1 MHLIIDTPS
10 LSRRTILAGVSGLA
24 LSVALPSI
32 AVGLSQNAAV
42 SFIQKVVADVH
53 VIINSGKPEDQMLVD
68 FDAIFRD
75 YGEVSLIAKTAL
87 GAPGR
92 KASKTQLSAYIK
104 AFQGYI
110 SRKYGRQFRKFAGAE
125 INVISSRDAG
135 TKGVLVKSLVDRPV
149 KSDFDLEWWVI
160 EINGRPKMFD
170 LIIEGISLI
179 SSERTEIG
187 ALLESVG
194 GDIGKLTARLNA
206 S

>member
-1 MHLIIDTPS
+1 MHLITKAPT
-10 LSRRTILAGVSGLA
+10 LSRRTLLAGVGGVMLGS
-24 LSVALPSI
+24 ALPSI
-32 AVGLSQNAAV
+32 SFGLSQSTAV

-68 FDAIFRD
+68 FDAIFRN

-92 KASKTQLSAYIK
+92 KASKSQLSAYIE

-110 SRKYGRQFRKFAGAE
+110 SRKYGRQFRKFSGAE
-125 INVISSRDAG
+125 IGVISSRDAG
-135 TKGVLVKSLVDRPV
+135 TKGVLVKSLVDRPI

-160 EINGRPKMFD
+160 EVNGHPKMFD

-194 GDIGKLTARLNA
+194 GDINKLTAELNA

>member
-1 MHLIIDTPS
+1 MRLTIDTPS
-10 LSRRTILAGVSGLA
+10 LSRRAILTGVSSLA
-24 LSVALPSI
+24 LTAALPSI

-92 KASKTQLSAYIK
+92 KASKSQLSAYIK

-110 SRKYGRQFRKFAGAE
+110 SRKYGRQFQKFAGAE

>member
-1 MHLIIDTPS
+1 MHLITKAPT
-10 LSRRTILAGVSGLA
+10 LSRRTLLAGVGGVMLGS
-24 LSVALPSI
+24 ALPSI
-32 AVGLSQNAAV
+32 AFGLSQSTAV
-42 SFIQKVVADVH
+42 SFIQKVVTDVH
-53 VIINSGKPEDQMLVD
+53 VIINSGKPEDQMLID
-68 FDAIFRD
+68 FDAIFRN

-92 KASKTQLSAYIK
+92 KASKSQLSAYIE

-110 SRKYGRQFRKFAGAE
+110 SRKYGRQFRKFSGAE
-125 INVISSRDAG
+125 IGVISSRDAG

-160 EINGRPKMFD
+160 EVNGHPKMFD

-194 GDIGKLTARLNA
+194 GDINKLTTELNA